1 MDEDTQVQEQG
12 VNEVEETTAASPAEN
27 QTSETTQEETQGD
40 STESKAVPYDRF
52 AEVVHTKK
60 ELEAKIA
67 EMEARLAELQA
78 ARSPQAE
85 PDPQEEI
92 VKQTLEKYLRD
103 LGYVKK
109 EELEQQ
115 EADRRLQETIRHLE
129 KKYDGKNGLPK
140 FKREEVIKF
149 AQEHLIGDLEVAY
162 KTMHEAEIID
172 AKIKQVLGKTKG
184 VKTEAS
190 DGSGSANVGTTHSD
204 LLQQVAR
211 GDENALRTLI
221 KRVIK

>member
-1 MDEDTQVQEQG
+1 MDEEVQG
-12 VNEVEETTAASPAEN
+12 VNEVEETTAASPAEE

-40 STESKAVPYDRF
+40 STESKSVPYDRF

-60 ELEAKIA
+60 ELESKIA
-67 EMEARLAELQA
+67 EMEARLAELQE
-78 ARSPQAE
+78 ARSPQQ
-85 PDPQEEI
+85 PPNPQEEV

-109 EELEQQ
+109 EELERQ
-115 EADRRLQETIRHLE
+115 EADRQLQQTIKSLE
-129 KKYDGKNGLPK
+129 KKYNGKDGLPK
-140 FKREEVIKF
+140 FNREKVIAY

-172 AKIKQVLGKTKG
+172 AKVKQILGKTKG
-184 VKTEAS
+184 VKTEVS
-190 DGSGSANVGTTHSD
+190 DGSGSANVGTTQSD
-204 LLQQVAR
+204 LLSKAAS
-211 GDENALRTLI
+211 GDEGALRTLI